1 MRLRILFG
9 TLVLVFG
16 LAVYGLA
23 VAALAARVLPPGPV
37 VALLFYAVAGIVWLV
52 PAAWLVRWMQRAA
65 PFRPPPQ
72 G

>member
-9 TLVLVFG
+9 TLVLIVG
-16 LAVYGLA
+16 LAAYGLA
-23 VAALAARVLPPGPV
+23 VAGVAAHLLPPSPLAG
-37 VALLFYAVAGIVWLV
+37 LLFYAVAGMIWIV
-52 PAAWLVRWMQRAA
+52 PAAWLVRWMQRAG

>member
-9 TLVLVFG
+9 TLVLIAG
-16 LAVYGLA
+16 LAAYGLA
-23 VAALAARVLPPGPV
+23 VAGLAAHVLPSGPV
-37 VALLFYAVAGIVWLV
+37 AALLFYAVAGLAWIW
-52 PAAWLVRWMQRAA
+52 PAAWLVRWMQRAR

>member
-9 TLVLVFG
+9 TLLLIAA
-16 LAVYGLA
+16 LALYGLG
-23 VAALAARVLPPGPV
+23 VAALAAHVLPSGAWL
-37 VALLFYAVAGIVWLV
+37 ALLFYAVAGIVWLV

-65 PFRPPPQ
+65 PFRPPPR

>member
-1 MRLRILFG
+1 MRLRILLG

-16 LAVYGLA
+16 LAAYGLA
-23 VAALAARVLPPGPV
+23 VAALAARVLPPGRI
-37 VALLFYAVAGIVWLV
+37 VALLFYAAAGVVWIV

-65 PFRPPPQ
+65 PFRPPPR